1 MRVAIDTRSLRPSLT
16 GIGHFVHRLTS
27 AMLPLLAADERLLS
41 FNGWR
46 IEPLDREFLARAE
59 MRNSSP
65 GLEQSTWIFRHVANK
80 GYVFLR
86 QMSPARKAVRA
97 LQAARFHSAEKD
109 FDVFHAV
116 NYVPPGTF
124 HKPVL
129 PIIYDLS
136 HMRYPRTHPKERVEW
151 LEQQLKL
158 VADVPSVQTIS
169 EFSKSEIV
177 TLLGMPANRICVT
190 YPAPGAIFRLEP
202 EADDACLARYGVEPL
217 KYFLVVGT
225 REPRKN
231 VRTVAEAYAALPG
244 STQARFPLLWVGPSG
259 WGDIALPP
267 AAERGKDQGLIRMI
281 GYVSDHDLAALYRNT
296 ILFVMP
302 SVYEGFGMPVVE
314 AMACGARTALSKIA
328 VFEEIAGSYARYVDP
343 MDVEGWRKAIEDAI
357 DEGPQ
362 WPRRGSPPDLTRF
375 SWNASAATTLELYR
389 RLSRIEPSRIAG
401 GD

>member
-1 MRVAIDTRSLRPSLT
+1 MRVAIDTWSLRPPLT

-27 AMLPLLAADERLLS
+27 AILPLLAANEQLLS

-59 MRNSSP
+59 MQNSGAGP
-65 GLEQSTWIFRHVANK
+65 EQSTWIRHVANK

-86 QMSPARKAVRA
+86 QMSPARKAARA
-97 LQAARFHSAEKD
+97 LQAARFHGAEKS
-109 FDVFHAV
+109 FDLFHAV

-136 HMRYPRTHPKERVEW
+136 HMRYPQTHPKERIEW

-158 VADVPSVQTIS
+158 LSGVPFVQTIS

-177 TLLGMPANRICVT
+177 AVLGMPADRIYVT
-190 YPAPGAIFRLEP
+190 YPAPGAVFRPER

-217 KYFLVVGT
+217 KYFLIVGT

-231 VRTVAEAYAALPG
+231 VKTVAEAYTALPVG
-244 STQARFPLLWVGPSG
+244 LLTQYPLLWVGPSG
-259 WGDIALPP
+259 WGDLALSP
-267 AAERGKDQGLIRMI
+267 AIECAKNIGQIRI
-281 GYVSDHDLAALYRNT
+281 LGYVPDRDLAALYRNT
-296 ILFVMP
+296 VLFVMP

-314 AMACGARTALSKIA
+314 AMACGARMTLSRIP
-328 VFEEIAGSYARYVDP
+328 VFEEIAGGDARYVDP
-343 MDVEGWRKAIEDAI
+343 MDVEGWRTAMNDAV
-357 DEGPQ
+357 ERRYEP
-362 WPRRGSPPDLTRF
+362 PRDLRSKLARF
-375 SWNASAATTLELYR
+375 SWSASAASTLDLYR
-389 RLSRIEPSRIAG
+389 RLA
-401 GD
+401 